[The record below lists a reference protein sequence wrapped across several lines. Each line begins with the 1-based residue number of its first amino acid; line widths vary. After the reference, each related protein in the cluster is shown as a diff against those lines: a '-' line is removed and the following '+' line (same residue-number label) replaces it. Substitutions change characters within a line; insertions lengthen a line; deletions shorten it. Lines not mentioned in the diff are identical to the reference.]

1 MKQESLLKGMMAVC
15 VTVAAT
21 RPQSMNFRYLS
32 FSEWSVQDHVALVKD
47 CRYVNGNGRYFCFKD
62 L

>member
-1 MKQESLLKGMMAVC
+1 MMAVC